1 MGRQPITRSGPGQR
15 TGRPPG
21 SRAAKTRDRL
31 LAVILEEHRRT
42 SLWPGRHWLAES
54 LSVSPRLV
62 TRYRQDLIKE
72 GRLPQE
78 AAAEAGLRARWLQ
91 PTIPLLGVTAGG
103 PPALVAAEGDPLDLV
118 ELLTAGRPG
127 CFGLVVTGTSMAGPP
142 HFITPGAIAV
152 IHRQPTADEGAIC
165 LVQINDPQT
174 GEPRTTIKRI
184 SHDGEG
190 RLVLRCSDG
199 TPLELD
205 SSEVEVIG
213 EVLSVVHRI
222 R

>member
-1 MGRQPITRSGPGQR
+1 VETR
-15 TGRPPG
+15 
-21 SRAAKTRDRL
+21 ARL
-31 LAVILEEHRRT
+31 LAVVLEEHRRT

-62 TRYRQDLIKE
+62 TRYRQDLIRE

-118 ELLTAGRPG
+118 ELLTAGHPG

-142 HFITPGAIAV
+142 HYITPGSIAV
-152 IHRQPTADEGAIC
+152 IRPQPTADEGAIC
-165 LVQINDPQT
+165 LVRIMDPQT
-174 GEPRTTIKRI
+174 AEPRTTIKRI
-184 SHDGEG
+184 GHDGEG
-190 RLVLRCSDG
+190 KVVLLCSDG
-199 TPLELD
+199 TALELD
-205 SSEVEVIG
+205 THDVEVVG
-213 EVLSVVHRI
+213 EVVSVVHRV